1 MSTAPATPMFKSAAH
16 RRAVMQGLAA
26 SIVPTAVG
34 FALLG
39 PFTGLLL
46 IWGSVFVAMLCETFT
61 GSGLGIALVLNIFW
75 QATVSAY
82 VSVAIPAAIAG
93 VWVAVF
99 SPFVPEHQRFYAGAA
114 LLGAVTT
121 FLFMSIT
128 PPAPGV
134 LGGPLFLA
142 IVGAVASF
150 ICAWAMRDYPLRR
163 NEAHRDKLARERAER
178 LARERAAA
186 SPAA

>member
-1 MSTAPATPMFKSAAH
+1 MFKSAAH

-26 SIVPTAVG
+26 SIVPTTIG

-39 PFTGLLL
+39 PFTGMLL
-46 IWGSVFVAMLCETFT
+46 IWGSAFVAMLCETFM
-61 GSGLGIALVLNIFW
+61 GSGLGIALVLGLFW
-75 QATVSAY
+75 QAVVAAY
-82 VSVAIPAAIAG
+82 VSAGIPAAIAG
-93 VWVAVF
+93 VWVALL
-99 SPFVPEHQRFYAGAA
+99 SPFVQERQRFYAGAA

-121 FLFMSIT
+121 FLFMSVT
-128 PPAPGV
+128 PPTPGV

-163 NEAHRDKLARERAER
+163 NEAHRDKLSRERAER

-186 SPAA
+186 